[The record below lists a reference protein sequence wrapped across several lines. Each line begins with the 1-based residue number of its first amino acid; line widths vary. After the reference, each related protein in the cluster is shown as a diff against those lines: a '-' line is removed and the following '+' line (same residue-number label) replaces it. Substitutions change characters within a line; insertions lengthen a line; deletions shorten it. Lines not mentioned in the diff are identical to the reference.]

1 MEKDNVLSELIYE
14 YYKSRICFGIYKYGD
29 QLKSVSQLCASFGL
43 ARNTV
48 QTALNKLEEKG
59 YIRTEQR
66 RMARVIYQGN
76 PKIFKEN
83 VEKYF
88 VPRRDGLRDI
98 NQWGQFLFSPI
109 WEKGIKNIEQ
119 SPPDSMYGKQDLMM
133 FEATKLYYDALDT
146 LNNRLMS
153 SLYWQLLRYLNY
165 FYPDEEYETDNC
177 LEDGRFSIVK
187 ANEMKQKMDSYYSGI
202 YSQVENFVDSI
213 YRTYHPED
221 VEQIPFTWTI
231 YRKRPQVRYT
241 LASTILREIL
251 WGVYPLGSYLPS
263 LPQMAEQY
271 QVSLITVR
279 RTLDVLH
286 TFGVTNTYKGVGTQ
300 VCLEPIDPNI
310 LSTPEIRENLLL
322 YGEGIEFF
330 ALTVH
335 NVTFYTLESIPRD
348 KREVLLQKIGNLCD
362 KRSSILCMD
371 VLLNFI
377 STEAPSALFREC
389 YGKLREL
396 MTWGYVFYAILKK
409 TGEQQDNDL
418 AGFIT
423 QLETNLKADNLTAF
437 AGQWQS
443 FIEDRL
449 KLFRSKILLWDSQ
462 KKAQYE

>member
-1 MEKDNVLSELIYE
+1 MWNR
-14 YYKSRICFGIYKYGD
+14 SR
-29 QLKSVSQLCASFGL
+29 LH
-43 ARNTV
+43 
-48 QTALNKLEEKG
+48 
-59 YIRTEQR
+59 
-66 RMARVIYQGN
+66 
-76 PKIFKEN
+76 
-83 VEKYF
+83 
-88 VPRRDGLRDI
+88 
-98 NQWGQFLFSPI
+98 GQF
-109 WEKGIKNIEQ
+109 
-119 SPPDSMYGKQDLMM
+119 
-133 FEATKLYYDALDT
+133 T
-146 LNNRLMS
+146 
-153 SLYWQLLRYLNY
+153 
-165 FYPDEEYETDNC
+165 
-177 LEDGRFSIVK
+177 
-187 ANEMKQKMDSYYSGI
+187 
-202 YSQVENFVDSI
+202 ENG
-213 YRTYHPED
+213 
-221 VEQIPFTWTI
+221 
-231 YRKRPQVRYT
+231 PQVRYT
-241 LASTILREIL
+241 LGVHHSSRNSLGRLSTWQLSAL
-251 WGVYPLGSYLPS
+251 SS
-263 LPQMAEQY
+263 SNAEQY

-443 FIEDRL
+443 F
-449 KLFRSKILLWDSQ
+449 
-462 KKAQYE
+462 Y

>member
-59 YIRTEQR
+59 YIKTEQR
-66 RMARVIYQGN
+66 RMARVIYQGTQ
-76 PKIFKEN
+76 KIFKEN
-83 VEKYF
+83 AGKYF

-98 NQWGQFLFSPI
+98 NQWGPFLFSPI

-119 SPPDSMYGKQDLMM
+119 SLPDSMYGKQDLMM

-165 FYPDEEYETDNC
+165 FYPDEEYETDSC
-177 LEDGRFSIVK
+177 LEDGRLSNVK
-187 ANEMKQKMDSYYSGI
+187 VNEMKQKMDSYYSGV
-202 YSQVENFVDSI
+202 YSKVENFVDSI
-213 YRTYHPED
+213 DRTYHPED

-241 LASTILREIL
+241 LASTIIREIL
-251 WGVYPLGSYLPS
+251 WDVYPLGSYLPS

-286 TFGVTNTYKGVGTQ
+286 SLGVTNTYKGVGTQ
-300 VCLEPIDPNI
+300 VCLEPVDSNI
-310 LSTPEIRENLLL
+310 LSTPEIRKNLLL
-322 YGEGIEFF
+322 YGEGMELF
-330 ALTVH
+330 ALTVY

-348 KREVLLQKIGNLCD
+348 KREVLLQRIGNLRD

-396 MTWGYVFYAILKK
+396 VPWGYVFYAILKK
-409 TGEQQDNDL
+409 TGEQQDTDL
-418 AGFIT
+418 ADFIT

-449 KLFRSKILLWDSQ
+449 NLFRSKILLWDSQ

>member
-1 MEKDNVLSELIYE
+1 MWNR
-14 YYKSRICFGIYKYGD
+14 SR
-29 QLKSVSQLCASFGL
+29 LH
-43 ARNTV
+43 
-48 QTALNKLEEKG
+48 
-59 YIRTEQR
+59 
-66 RMARVIYQGN
+66 
-76 PKIFKEN
+76 
-83 VEKYF
+83 
-88 VPRRDGLRDI
+88 
-98 NQWGQFLFSPI
+98 GQFT
-109 WEKGIKNIEQ
+109 ENGRRCGILWR
-119 SPPDSMYGKQDLMM
+119 PP
-133 FEATKLYYDALDT
+133 F
-146 LNNRLMS
+146 
-153 SLYWQLLRYLNY
+153 
-165 FYPDEEYETDNC
+165 F
-177 LEDGRFSIVK
+177 
-187 ANEMKQKMDSYYSGI
+187 
-202 YSQVENFVDSI
+202 
-213 YRTYHPED
+213 
-221 VEQIPFTWTI
+221 
-231 YRKRPQVRYT
+231 
-241 LASTILREIL
+241 